1 MDMEDL
7 NGMSDKEL
15 VELASVGEMK
25 AIEVLYSR
33 HYELLLN
40 FGMKYFSDIDFV
52 KDCIQDLFAIQLSPW
67 CCDNSSF
74 LIMLSD

>member
-40 FGMKYFSDIDFV
+40 FGMKYFSDIDF
-52 KDCIQDLFAIQLSPW
+52 
-67 CCDNSSF
+67 
-74 LIMLSD
+74 SDGCY

>member
-1 MDMEDL
+1 MEDL

-40 FGMKYFSDIDFV
+40 FGKEGHAAECCKYY
-52 KDCIQDLFAIQLSPW
+52 CT
-67 CCDNSSF
+67 NSRG
-74 LIMLSD
+74 